1 MASGL
6 EGTFKD
12 YKNNWSCGSLDEWK
26 EHLAETET
34 THRGVTKCV
43 TCGSDV
49 DFVWTGKLKNGKTY
63 PDVLCE
69 ECKNQ

>member
-12 YKNNWSCGSLDEWK
+12 YKNNWSCGSLDEWR
-26 EHLAETET
+26 EHLADTET
-34 THRGVTKCV
+34 
-43 TCGSDV
+43 
-49 DFVWTGKLKNGKTY
+49 TGKLKNGKTY